1 MQNTLKNLGRIIGH
15 RGVAALAPENTIE
28 SFAMAHHYGLKSV
41 EFDVILSA
49 DGQAFVFHDEH
60 LGRTSNGR
68 GAVGLVSADYLKSLD
83 AGSWFSAEFKHAKIP
98 TLRDTL
104 VWLRKHKMSANI
116 EIKPFPGCTPETV
129 NVVLREL
136 DEIWPSS
143 QALPLISSFEGD
155 VLRLCRKLHPQ
166 LPLGYLLDK
175 WHPEEIDFAQS
186 LNCLSININ
195 YLIAKRERIQA
206 LKQLGFGVY
215 VYTVNNQF
223 LISRYFSLGVDG
235 IFSDYPAWR

>member
-28 SFAMAHHYGLKSV
+28 SFAMAHYYGLKSV

-49 DGQAFVFHDEH
+49 DGQAFVFHDER
-60 LGRTSNGR
+60 LERTSNGR
-68 GAVGLVSADYLKSLD
+68 GAVGLVSTDYLKSLD

-98 TLRDTL
+98 TLRETL

-116 EIKPFPGCTPETV
+116 EIKPFPGFTSETV

-155 VLRLCRKLHPQ
+155 ALRLCRKLHPQ

-175 WHPEEIDFAQS
+175 WHPDEIDFAQS
-186 LNCLSININ
+186 LNCMSMNLN
-195 YLIAKRERIQA
+195 YRIAKRERIQT
-206 LKQLGFGVY
+206 LKQLGFRVY